1 MYYVQSFFQK
11 VQSYWVRMANA
22 VTDRDGKKI
31 LKKRTTVSMFFFATT
46 VFMLVALQL
55 STRFVLFDQ
64 GVQDSENHSRHLSP
78 KSDVAKPSVPHPPAR
93 QPRAPLTG

>member
-1 MYYVQSFFQK
+1 
-11 VQSYWVRMANA
+11 MANA

-31 LKKRTTVSMFFFATT
+31 LKKRTTVSKKRTT
-46 VFMLVALQL
+46 VSMSMLVALQL

-78 KSDVAKPSVPHPPAR
+78 KSDVAKPSLAAPSR